1 MEQLDLFLLLLS
13 IFWSLT
19 VLVDTLLTLEC
30 SNFIFE
36 LHDLVFVVL
45 IGLLDVILV
54 LLHVFLQIGLV
65 Q

>member
-65 Q
+65 L